1 MEGLRPDLPSMA
13 ERGEIRTLHAE
24 VFELRRANEILEF
37 AEPHR
42 ERPAC
47 KRCRRVRP
55 GYERAR
61 AGTHPSEPDP
71 LMALA
76 TEVAPGVHRVADGLV
91 NWYLIVDGGEVAMV
105 DAGWPRSW
113 SQVEA
118 ALTEIGR
125 SPADVRSVVLTHAHP
140 DHLGAAEAVRER
152 CGATVHVYRDEVDR
166 ARGKAKGSSPFTL
179 VPGLAPH
186 LWRPSAF
193 GFVMHATVRGFMM
206 PTWVTEVES
215 FGSDAPIDAPGRL
228 RAVPTPGHTEGH
240 VALVLEEHGVVFS
253 GDSIATLD
261 VLTRARGARLLSDA
275 LNGDPAQTRESLTA
289 LGAIDAG
296 LVLPGHGEPFEGTPA
311 SAVERARDVDDG
323 GERA

>member
-1 MEGLRPDLPSMA
+1 
-13 ERGEIRTLHAE
+13 
-24 VFELRRANEILEF
+24 
-37 AEPHR
+37 
-42 ERPAC
+42 
-47 KRCRRVRP
+47 
-55 GYERAR
+55 
-61 AGTHPSEPDP
+61 
-71 LMALA
+71 MALA

-166 ARGKAKGSSPFTL
+166 AHGKAKGSSPFTL

-261 VLTRARGARLLSDA
+261 VLTRERGARLLPDA

-323 GERA
+323 GGARVDRSRTAALPRGALALVGDCRGFGRAAHPDHPEPASGRHCRCGPAAGHACHRRRRSVRAAGSI